1 MTVCSAL
8 GIIGAVSVLPLVI
21 AIAVIVII
29 VLFAALVL
37 IVADITYKVT
47 CYHSDEDKKR
57 HSDPHIELGEEQ
69 YRDISPVMHE
79 LISAAE
85 SCECETVEIISSR
98 DGIKL
103 VGRYYKFS
111 DSPVLNIFFHGYRG
125 TALRDGCGGFEMSKN
140 AGYNVLLVDQ
150 RANGLSGG
158 NAITFGIMERH
169 DCRDWVNYAVERF
182 GDDVKIVLSGVS
194 LGSAT
199 VLMASGLE
207 MPKNVKCIVADC
219 GFSSPKEIICKV
231 AHEQGYPERLC
242 YPILRACCMIRSGF
256 DLDETS
262 AVEAVSKTEIPI
274 LIIHGDDDRY
284 VPCEMAHKI
293 YNACRSEKELVIIHG
308 APHAA
313 SYVVDKKTYTE
324 AAMRFIEK
332 YTS

>member
-1 MTVCSAL
+1 MTIYSAL
-8 GIIGAVSVLPLVI
+8 GVAPAVSVLPLAI
-21 AIAVIVII
+21 GIAVIVLLALLAVF
-29 VLFAALVL
+29 VLF
-37 IVADITYKVT
+37 VADTTYKVT

-57 HSDPHIELGEEQ
+57 HYDPHIELGDEQ

-85 SCECETVEIISSR
+85 GCECETVEITSSR

-140 AGYNVLLVDQ
+140 AGFNVLLVDQ

-169 DCRDWVNYAVERF
+169 DCRDWVNYAVGRF
-182 GDDVKIVLSGVS
+182 GEDVKIVLSGVS
-194 LGSAT
+194 LGAAT

-207 MPKNVKCIVADC
+207 MPTNVKCIIADC

-231 AHEQGYPERLC
+231 AHEQGYPEKLC
-242 YPILRACCMIRSGF
+242 YPILKACCMIRSGF

-262 AVEAVSKTEIPI
+262 ALEAVSKTKIPI

-284 VPCEMAHKI
+284 VPCEMGNRI
-293 YNACRSEKELVIIHG
+293 YDACKSEKEIVIIHG

-313 SYVVDKKTYTE
+313 SYVVDKNAYTE
-324 AAMRFIEK
+324 AALGFIEK
-332 YTS
+332 HLS

>member
-1 MTVCSAL
+1 MTLYSAFRL
-8 GIIGAVSVLPLVI
+8 FAAVPVLPLVI
-21 AIAVIVII
+21 VIVVI
-29 VLFAALVL
+29 VLVILFAAFVL
-37 IVADITYKVT
+37 FVADTTYKVT

-57 HSDPHIELGEEQ
+57 HYDPHIELGEEQ
-69 YRDISPVMHE
+69 YKDITPVMHE
-79 LISAAE
+79 LISAVE
-85 SCECETVEIISSR
+85 SCEGEKVEIRSSR

-103 VGRYYKFS
+103 VGHYYKFS
-111 DSPVLNIFFHGYRG
+111 NSPVLNIFFHGYRG

-150 RANGLSGG
+150 RANGLSEG

-182 GDDVKIVLSGVS
+182 GKDVKIVLSGVS

-207 MPKNVKCIVADC
+207 MPENVKCVIADC

-231 AHEQGYPERLC
+231 AHEQGYPEKLC
-242 YPILRACCMIRSGF
+242 YPILKACCMIRSGF

-262 AVEAVSKTEIPI
+262 AVEAVSKTKIPI
-274 LIIHGDDDRY
+274 LIIHGDDDLY

-293 YNACRSEKELVIIHG
+293 YDACASEKELVIIHG

-313 SYVVDKKTYTE
+313 SYVVDKETYTD
-324 AAMRFIEK
+324 AAIRFIEK
-332 YTS
+332 HI